1 MSEES
6 TEKLEGSDPV
16 PRKRRWRAR
25 LRPYFETWLLAF
37 FVTFS
42 LIVVWHIGQIA
53 EAKPS
58 DAGVFK
64 ALIVAPIVALTSL
77 PAMWLLR
84 IFREASPST
93 WLRCLRRL
101 LLGMVCGAFPAALLS
116 GLVIGDET
124 AKAESASVIWM
135 LGFVYGLI
143 AGLVDAMHLDL
154 AVLADPMRDDAFAA

>member
-6 TEKLEGSDPV
+6 TEKIPSSDAV
-16 PRKRRWRAR
+16 PRKRRWRLR
-25 LRPYFETWLLAF
+25 LRAYFETWLLAF

-42 LIVVWHIGQIA
+42 LVVVWHIGQVA

-58 DAGVFK
+58 DTGVFK
-64 ALIVAPIVALTSL
+64 ALLVAPIVALTSL
-77 PAMWLLR
+77 PALWLLR

-143 AGLVDAMHLDL
+143 AGLIDAMHLD
-154 AVLADPMRDDAFAA
+154 LADPMRDDAFAA